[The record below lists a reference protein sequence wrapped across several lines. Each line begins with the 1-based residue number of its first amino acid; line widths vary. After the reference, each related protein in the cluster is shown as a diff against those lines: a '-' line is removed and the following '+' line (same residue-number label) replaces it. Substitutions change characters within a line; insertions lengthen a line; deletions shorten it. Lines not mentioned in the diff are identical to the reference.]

1 VLAVLTVM
9 TLYDHHAIGA
19 MIPPAIVMAA
29 VLLDHDGL
37 RVGGLRRRRR
47 KGNAKGGKGGECQDN
62 LTHVSFSSGVN
73 GASTRERGSRSNFC
87 GFSKLKA
94 CSSPYKRAEGCSRTD
109 SKPGPLGVMS
119 RSALTH
125 AHAAL
130 HGKIE
135 RRLSPPHRRLDARVI
150 AV

>member
-1 VLAVLTVM
+1 VDDDIIAMMM
-9 TLYDHHAIGA
+9 TLLHNHHAIGA

-37 RVGGLRRRRR
+37 RVGGLRRRHR

-87 GFSKLKA
+87 
-94 CSSPYKRAEGCSRTD
+94 
-109 SKPGPLGVMS
+109 
-119 RSALTH
+119 
-125 AHAAL
+125 
-130 HGKIE
+130 
-135 RRLSPPHRRLDARVI
+135 LDFQS
-150 AV
+150 